1 MRIQKRLR
9 IGEPMARVNV
19 SVPDEMKE
27 RMDALGDRV
36 NWSEAARS
44 AFERE
49 IIAASMPDDPDIEQ
63 VVERLRKSKADS
75 WQANLKKG
83 REEGREWAKKRASYN
98 QLKEVARLKF
108 TGRGYCKQFD
118 EATFEEES
126 GVADGYFHER
136 YGAPP
141 GAEPVP
147 MPPDEYVEA
156 FVEGAKDVWL
166 QVTDKI

>member
-1 MRIQKRLR
+1 
-9 IGEPMARVNV
+9 MARVSI

-27 RMDALGDRV
+27 RMDALADRV

-49 IIAASMPDDPDIEQ
+49 ITAATMPDDPDIDE

-75 WQANLKKG
+75 WQANLKKA
-83 REEGREWAKKRASYN
+83 RDEGREWAKKHASYN

-108 TGRGYCKQFD
+108 TGRSYWKQFD
-118 EATFEEES
+118 EATFEEDS
-126 GVADGYFHER
+126 GDWGGYFYER
-136 YGAPP
+136 YEAPP

-156 FVEGAKDVWL
+156 FVEGVKDVWL
-166 QVTDKI
+166 QVADKI